1 MKTSIKKIGS
11 FALAGLLMISTMS
24 FTSFDDDGK
33 VKKDKKETVAVKKEM
48 STGTFETVKVSG
60 NFKVMLSQ
68 GNEQKIV
75 VEGPE
80 EVTNLVQSFVSENEL
95 NVYTT
100 DAVKKRITLWITL
113 KDIHNISTFGDV
125 KIVKE

>member
-1 MKTSIKKIGS
+1 
-11 FALAGLLMISTMS
+11 
-24 FTSFDDDGK
+24 
-33 VKKDKKETVAVKKEM
+33 
-48 STGTFETVKVSG
+48 
-60 NFKVMLSQ
+60 MLSQ
-68 GNEQKIV
+68 GSEQKIV

-80 EVTNLVQSFVSENEL
+80 EVTSLVQSFVSENEL